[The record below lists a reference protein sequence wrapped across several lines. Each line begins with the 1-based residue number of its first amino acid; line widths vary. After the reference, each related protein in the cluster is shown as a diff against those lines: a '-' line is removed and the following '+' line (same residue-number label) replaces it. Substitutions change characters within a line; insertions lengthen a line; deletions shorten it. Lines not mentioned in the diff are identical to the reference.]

1 MKRALVL
8 VLIAAGAATAG
19 AAATAAVQD
28 EPASPPPSTTTTT
41 PASTVVPAAPEG
53 PQVLLAWAQG
63 GLPPAAVDVAG
74 SVPGVHSVAVVR
86 DGRADLIGSVD
97 GDGAPVDALEPGWA
111 IPLDV
116 AAVDPAT
123 YAAVV
128 PAADRA
134 VVAALAPGDAI
145 LGETSASL
153 RRLGPGGRL
162 RFAGDVVLDVVAVL
176 PDASVGAAEVVVDA
190 ATGERLGVTT
200 PRAALIA
207 HDGDRAAIEAAV
219 AAVAGDLPVRF
230 RAPGETP
237 YLRAADAVL
246 PQAIVKD
253 AFGEFAYR
261 SLGADTR
268 DVELDP
274 AWTSDFIVEADV
286 PVLGRVRCHRAI
298 TGALTEAMSAVETA
312 GLGPELAASGFD
324 GCFVPRYVQPG
335 GSMSRHAWGIAFDI
349 GFSENPTSAAS
360 TQDERVVELLQEA
373 GFTWGGTWLVP
384 DPAHFEVV
392 APASG

>member
-8 VLIAAGAATAG
+8 LAVAVIAATAG

-28 EPASPPPSTTTTT
+28 EPTRPTTTTT
-41 PASTVVPAAPEG
+41 ATTLPPSTVLPRPPTG

-63 GLPPAAVDVAG
+63 GLPSAAVDAG
-74 SVPGVHSVAVVR
+74 AGVPGVQSVAVVR

-97 GDGAPVDALEPGWA
+97 ADGVPVDVLEPGWA

-116 AAVDPAT
+116 AAVDPAA

-134 VVAALAPGDAI
+134 AVAALAPGEAI
-145 LGETSASL
+145 LSETSAGL
-153 RRLGPGGRL
+153 RRLGPGAQL
-162 RFAGDVVLDVVAVL
+162 RFAGDVVVDVVAVV
-176 PDASVGAAEVVVDA
+176 PDASVGAAEAVVDVG
-190 ATGERLGVTT
+190 TGERLGVDL
-200 PRAALIA
+200 PRAALVA
-207 HDGDRAAIEAAV
+207 YEGDRAAIESAMAA
-219 AAVAGDLPVRF
+219 AAGDLPVRF

-253 AFGEFAYR
+253 AYGEFAYR
-261 SLGADTR
+261 HLGDGTR
-268 DVELDP
+268 DVEIDP
-274 AWTSDFIVEADV
+274 AWAADHIADADV

-298 TGALTEAMSAVETA
+298 IGPLAEAMAAVQAA

-324 GCFVPRYVQPG
+324 GCYVPRFVRPG
-335 GSMSRHAWGIAFDI
+335 GSVSRHAWGIAFDV

-360 TQDERVVELLQEA
+360 AQDERVVEILRDA

-392 APASG
+392 DSR